1 MRNTFRER
9 SIEMGLEPLELKS
22 LYRYSDRYGEVIYRK
37 LFTKLS
43 EVPIST
49 DDCPLHE
56 TDGLP
61 VPILAIYTKPV
72 DHLGYIYCGY
82 VSDWYQFIGNDIL
95 NQQIR
100 DAIQEVGVPILE
112 EHTILSYDMSRMRNE
127 ILIRSSQNVAE
138 VGDILPVMVVNNSY
152 DGTKAASVSFGISTQ
167 LSGNRIIFSFQLGE
181 MRQIHKVN
189 STTEMSS
196 IISSYLNVFSENI
209 TEFISQNF
217 QSRLTEDQMLGTLDL
232 IEKIG
237 KRKREEISKLLE
249 EIAPTLQEGGRP
261 ILPTTWQMF
270 LAIARY
276 SSLEPNLNI
285 KKLLENAAES
295 VLVIPVRMYRV
306 LEQL

>member
-1 MRNTFRER
+1 MRSTFGER
-9 SIEMGLEPLELKS
+9 SIEMGLENLDLKG
-22 LYRYSDRYGEVIYRK
+22 LYRYSDRFGEVIYRK
-37 LFTKLS
+37 LITMPS
-43 EVPIST
+43 EIAVSSNDYIV
-49 DDCPLHE
+49 HE
-56 TDGLP
+56 TDGMS
-61 VPILAIYTKPV
+61 VPLLAIYTKPA
-72 DHLGYIYCGY
+72 DCLGYIYCGY
-82 VSDWYQFIGNDIL
+82 ISDWYQFIGNDIL

-100 DAIQEVGVPILE
+100 DAIQQVGVPILE
-112 EHTILSYDMSRMRNE
+112 ENIILSTDVSRMRNE
-127 ILIRSSQNVAE
+127 IVIRSSKNITE
-138 VGDILPVMVVNNSY
+138 VGDVLPVMVVNNSY
-152 DGTKAASVSFGISTQ
+152 DGTKAASVSFGISTAFR
-167 LSGNRIIFSFQLGE
+167 GDRVIFSFQLGE
-181 MRQIHKVN
+181 MRQVHKVN
-189 STTEMSS
+189 STTQMSS

-209 TEFISQNF
+209 TDFISQNF

-249 EIAPTLQEGGRP
+249 EIAPTQEGERAT
-261 ILPTTWQMF
+261 LPTTWQMF